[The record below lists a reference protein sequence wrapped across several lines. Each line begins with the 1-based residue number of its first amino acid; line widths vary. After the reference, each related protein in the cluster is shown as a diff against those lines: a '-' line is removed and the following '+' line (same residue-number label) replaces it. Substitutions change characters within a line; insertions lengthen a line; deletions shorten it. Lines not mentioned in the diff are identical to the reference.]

1 MDLITGI
8 GLLAATI
15 TTVSFLPQV
24 IKSLK
29 TRETRDISLA
39 TYIIL
44 VIGLAL
50 WLLYG
55 FLIKDLPLITANIV
69 TLMLAGL
76 ILFLKIK
83 HK

>member
-8 GLLAATI
+8 GLLAATV

-76 ILFLKIK
+76 ILFLIK
-83 HK
+83 QIN

>member
-24 IKSLK
+24 IKSWK

-55 FLIKDLPLITANIV
+55 FLIEDLPLITANIV
-69 TLMLAGL
+69 TLMLAGS

>member
-24 IKSLK
+24 IKSWK
-29 TRETRDISLA
+29 TRETRAISLA

-69 TLMLAGL
+69 TLMLAGF

>member
-8 GLLAATI
+8 GLLAATV